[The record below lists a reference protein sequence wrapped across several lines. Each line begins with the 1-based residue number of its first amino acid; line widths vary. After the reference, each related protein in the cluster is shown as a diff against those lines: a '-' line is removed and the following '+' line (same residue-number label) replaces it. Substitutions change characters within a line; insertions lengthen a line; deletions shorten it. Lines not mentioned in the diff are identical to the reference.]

1 MENTMG
7 HSVGSTVRRALVK
20 KRAQRGMTLVEIM
33 VVLVII
39 GLIAG
44 AVVVAVVP
52 QMETARRD
60 SASNDI
66 HAIHNALKLYYA
78 KKGNYPDTGTG
89 LRVLVDQQYVEKI
102 TDPWGNEYVYLNE
115 GGKPVVISY
124 GRDGQQGGEGPDAD
138 IDIRATGEQK

>member
-1 MENTMG
+1 MENVMG
-7 HSVGSTVRRALVK
+7 HSVGKALKQALVK
-20 KRAQRGMTLVEIM
+20 KRQQRGMTLVEIM

-52 QMETARRD
+52 QMEAARRD
-60 SASNDI
+60 SAANDI
-66 HAIHNALKLYYA
+66 HSIHNALKLYYT

-89 LRVLVDQQYVEKI
+89 LKVLVDQQYLEKI
-102 TDPWGNEYVYLNE
+102 TDPWGNEYVYMNE
-115 GGKPVVISY
+115 GNKPVVISY

-138 IDIRATGEQK
+138 IDPRATGGQQ